1 MGSKEI
7 QFQCDRNGGGDD
19 VIHITGSEWPV
30 LGENSGDND
39 NGDDDDD
46 DGAHSAVPPLVDRP
60 SIGVALMVP
69 LWFWFGTSV
78 CLGAGWKMII
88 ITIRKG

>member
-46 DGAHSAVPPLVDRP
+46 DGDDVMMIVMVGGDTGDGDGDDGDDVIHI
-60 SIGVALMVP
+60 IGSECPALGKIAM
-69 LWFWFGTSV
+69 
-78 CLGAGWKMII
+78 A
-88 ITIRKG
+88 